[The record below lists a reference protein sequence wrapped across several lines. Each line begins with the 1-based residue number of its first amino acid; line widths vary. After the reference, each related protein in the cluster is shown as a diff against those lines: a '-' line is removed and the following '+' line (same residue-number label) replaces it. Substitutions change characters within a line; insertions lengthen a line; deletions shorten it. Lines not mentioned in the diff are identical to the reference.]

1 MIQELGKFNLKINV
15 IPNGLEKYMSFTI
28 NNKLSFIDSFQFL
41 SSSLD
46 SLVKNLNKD
55 DFKYLSQEFDNNV
68 LDLVKQKGF
77 YRYEYMTDFQKFKRR
92 ITKQIKFYCSLA
104 DRKTSDKEYEHVL
117 NVWKKFEM
125 KTMKDYHDLY
135 LKCDVLLLA
144 DVFEKFRKN
153 SLKNYKL
160 CSSHYLSAPRLSW
173 DAILNM
179 TKIKLDLISDPVVYT
194 LFEKGK
200 RILIFLIDTAKPTI
214 NV

>member
-1 MIQELGKFNLKINV
+1 
-15 IPNGLEKYMSFTI
+15 
-28 NNKLSFIDSFQFL
+28 
-41 SSSLD
+41 
-46 SLVKNLNKD
+46 
-55 DFKYLSQEFDNNV
+55 
-68 LDLVKQKGF
+68 
-77 YRYEYMTDFQKFKRR
+77 
-92 ITKQIKFYCSLA
+92 
-104 DRKTSDKEYEHVL
+104 
-117 NVWKKFEM
+117 M
-125 KTMKDYHDLY
+125 KAMKDYHDLY

-200 RILIFLIDTAKPTI
+200 RIFIFLIDTAKPTI